1 MSTATSQ
8 QNSVPSSPKPNQEI
22 DSATIITDAVPVSM
36 VSPTSIK
43 KKRKTRSKKKST
55 DVAKE
60 VLLCILCISCV
71 LNFSS
76 LQNKRNHN

>member
-1 MSTATSQ
+1 MSTTTSK
-8 QNSVPSSPKPNQEI
+8 QNSAPSSPNPNQETDPAAI
-22 DSATIITDAVPVSM
+22 NIDAVPVSM